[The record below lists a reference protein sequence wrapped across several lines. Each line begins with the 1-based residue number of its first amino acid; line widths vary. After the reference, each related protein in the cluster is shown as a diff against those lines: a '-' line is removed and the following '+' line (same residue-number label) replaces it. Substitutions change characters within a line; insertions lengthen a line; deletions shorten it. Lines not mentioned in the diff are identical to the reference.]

1 VRKAGILTLGFVL
14 VASTL
19 ALAVGPIPVQEC
31 VRVEG
36 AITAIDYEAQ
46 WIVVADVT
54 VQVTPDTLIRMR
66 GKPFPFEDL
75 QVGMTVAACG
85 LMDED
90 VLVARRVTVR
100 CGGG

>member
-1 VRKAGILTLGFVL
+1 MRKAGILTLGFVL

-36 AITAIDYEAQ
+36 VIAAIDYEAQ

-54 VQVTPDTLIRMR
+54 VQVTPETVIKMR

-75 QVGMTVAACG
+75 QFGMTVAACG

-90 VLVARRVTVR
+90 VLVARRVTVKY
-100 CGGG
+100 GGG

>member
-1 VRKAGILTLGFVL
+1 MRTAGILTLGFVL

-36 AITAIDYEAQ
+36 VIAAIDYEAQ

-54 VQVTPDTLIRMR
+54 VQVTPETVIKMR

-75 QVGMTVAACG
+75 QFGMTVAACG

-90 VLVARRVTVR
+90 VLVARRVTVKY
-100 CGGG
+100 GGG

>member
-1 VRKAGILTLGFVL
+1 LGFML

-19 ALAVGPIPVQEC
+19 ALAVEPIPAQEC

-36 AITAIDYEAQ
+36 EITAIDYEAQ

-54 VQVTPDTLIRMR
+54 VQVTPETLIKMR
-66 GKPFPFEDL
+66 GKPFSFDDL
-75 QVGMTVAACG
+75 QVGIRVAACG

-90 VLVARRVTVR
+90 VLVARRVTVKCNR
-100 CGGG
+100 G

>member
-1 VRKAGILTLGFVL
+1 MGFVL
-14 VASTL
+14 LASTL

-36 AITAIDYEAQ
+36 VISAIDSVAQ
-46 WIVVADVT
+46 QIVVADVT
-54 VQVTPDTLIRMR
+54 VQVTEDTVIRMK

-90 VLVARRVTVR
+90 VLVARRVTVKY
-100 CGGG
+100 CGR